1 MLVKIRPGGLFRC
14 CIATIDNDAEERYVA
29 PIEGE
34 TLTCIHCHK
43 RTIVFHDG
51 AWEWNRLQDG

>member
-14 CIATIDNDAEERYVA
+14 CIETIDKDAKERYVA
-29 PIEGE
+29 PHEGE

-51 AWEWNRLQDG
+51 AWEWNSLQDE